1 MIKNI
6 LFINFLA
13 ITSALAMEFPIV
25 GIFKPEVANQR
36 SFIQKLVINADGT
49 ADITYSKD
57 EPRQSMKLG
66 KIEWVMERVV
76 NEARGK
82 VLFKANVE
90 KWFDE
95 VEAKTK
101 AEEGPDSLI
110 FKEVQQASGLFRN
123 LGYDAGIK
131 LEFLTA
137 SGKENIVLVHKA
149 GLLVNIFSGE
159 KLKKSWW

>member
-6 LFINFLA
+6 LFINLLA
-13 ITSALAMEFPIV
+13 IATAMAIEFPIV
-25 GIFKPEVANQR
+25 GIFKPEVANPR
-36 SFIQKLVINADGT
+36 SFVQKLVINADGT

-57 EPRQSMKLG
+57 ELRRSMKLG
-66 KIEWVMERVV
+66 KFEWTMERVV

-82 VLFKANVE
+82 VLFRANVE

-101 AEEGPDSLI
+101 AEDGADSPI
-110 FKEVQQASGLFRN
+110 FKEVQQATGLFRN

-137 SGKENIVLVHKA
+137 SGKEDIVLVHKA